1 MRVIYKYPLTTAAKQ
16 ILMVPPLMD
25 RVNGVDH
32 LVKPSEQFLHLDVQ
46 NGVPTI
52 WCMCDKE
59 RKPEAVEVFTRVTG
73 FQGFEADGTKHVGSY
88 LLHNGTFVG
97 HVFMK

>member
-1 MRVIYKYPLTTAAKQ
+1 MRVIYKFPLATAHKQ
-16 ILMVPPLMD
+16 LLMIPPLMD
-25 RVNGVDH
+25 KVNGVDC
-32 LVKPSEQFLHLDVQ
+32 LVSPSKQVLHLDVQ

-52 WCMCDKE
+52 WCMCDKGRE
-59 RKPEAVEVFTRVTG
+59 PEAVEVITRVTG
-73 FQGFEADGTKHVGSY
+73 FEGFEADSTKHIGSY

>member
-1 MRVIYKYPLTTAAKQ
+1 MRVIYKFPLATAHKQ
-16 ILMVPPLMD
+16 LLMIPPLMD
-25 RVNGVDH
+25 KVNGVDC
-32 LVKPSEQFLHLDVQ
+32 LVRPSEQVLHLAVQ

-59 RKPEAVEVFTRVTG
+59 RNPEAVEVFTRVTG

-88 LLHNGTFVG
+88 LLHNDTFVG